1 MMEHVKT
8 ATPPTP
14 QPVEA
19 SEFASDVRLPPA
31 ESIDSPS
38 APPSAMGNFLYR
50 HRNIAANP
58 VGHVG
63 FQIIRNML
71 AAIPYGIATA
81 AVWGGFEKI
90 AARTSQAL
98 PGTFKSNI
106 NGIARSPLR
115 DVMMIA
121 AGFTLY
127 RGMLKYVRI
136 MKEHLF
142 NPDYT
147 PEEANRAAHTIG
159 KKSVE
164 TMVEIAPA
172 EINSTPIGA
181 IALGLGRRY
190 LDGIKEYG
198 ARGAAD
204 KIAAG
209 TLIQKVNGV
218 MPPSHSNG
226 AQSPLFRL
234 KKDGKFSPH
243 FTDFKLFRQKIIGRA
258 GMPFVEAA
266 VFIGAFLSFFE
277 VSDRIYKDVQVRR
290 GVWNNED
297 NAIGRI
303 PPEVAAVKTAV
314 EKAQG
319 LDKDADY
326 QLKKHGF
333 GKHTEVF
340 GKSDPN
346 IMRWYFNR
354 LLPTV
359 LGIGAYTFTKRA
371 SYAAMGHFS
380 GKNTFWKRALVEGA
394 ATSTFFVM
402 TTSNDLFE
410 TMWKKWFE
418 PKNEM
423 QKLTPEQSRNF
434 AILQQKL
441 DEKHR
446 GRGAAA

>member
-1 MMEHVKT
+1 MNEPEKT
-8 ATPPTP
+8 SAPIAALTN
-14 QPVEA
+14 
-19 SEFASDVRLPPA
+19 A
-31 ESIDSPS
+31 ESPVLPAVSPPE
-38 APPSAMGNFLYR
+38 ANLAQPSAMGNFLYR

-115 DVMMIA
+115 DIAMIA

-127 RGMLKYVRI
+127 RGTLKYVRI

-147 PEEANRAAHTIG
+147 REDADRAAQNIG
-159 KKSVE
+159 KKSKE
-164 TMVEIAPA
+164 TLVEIAPA

-243 FTDFKLFRQKIIGRA
+243 FTDFKLFRQKIIGHA
-258 GMPFVEAA
+258 SMPFVEAA

-346 IMRWYFNR
+346 IMRWCFSR

-359 LGIGAYTFTKRA
+359 IGIGAYTFTKRS
-371 SYAAMGHFS
+371 SYAAMGHFT

-410 TMWKKWFE
+410 SMWKKWFE
-418 PKNEM
+418 PKSEP
-423 QKLTPEQSRNF
+423 QKLTPEQSQNF
-434 AILQQKL
+434 AALQQKL

-446 GRGAAA
+446 GRGVAA

>member
-1 MMEHVKT
+1 MMEQEKT
-8 ATPPTP
+8 PTP
-14 QPVEA
+14 IAAQPDKA
-19 SEFASDVRLPPA
+19 SAAAPA
-31 ESIDSPS
+31 VAAPVADA

-71 AAIPYGIATA
+71 AAIPYGIATV
-81 AVWGGFEKI
+81 AVWAGFEKI
-90 AARTSQAL
+90 AARTGKAA
-98 PGTFKSNI
+98 PGTFSSAM
-106 NGIARSPLR
+106 NGISRSPLR
-115 DVMMIA
+115 DIAMIA

-127 RGMLKYVRI
+127 RGTLKYVRI

-147 PEEANRAAHTIG
+147 REDADRAARTIG
-159 KKSVE
+159 KKSNE
-164 TMVEIAPA
+164 TLVEIAPA

-181 IALGLGRRY
+181 IALGIGRRY

-204 KIAAG
+204 KIAG
-209 TLIQKVNGV
+209 STLIQKIDGV
-218 MPPSHSNG
+218 MPASHTNG
-226 AQSPLFRL
+226 AQSGLFRL
-234 KKDGKFSPH
+234 MKDGKFSPH
-243 FTDFKLFRQKIIGRA
+243 FTDFKLFKQKVIGRA
-258 GMPFVEAA
+258 SLPFVEAA

-303 PPEVAAVKTAV
+303 PPEVAAVKTAH

-333 GKHTEVF
+333 GKHTEMF

-346 IMRWYFNR
+346 ILRWGFSR

-371 SYAAMGHFS
+371 SYAAMGHFT

-410 TMWKKWFE
+410 MMWKKWLE
-418 PKNEM
+418 PKAAP
-423 QKLTPEQSRNF
+423 QKLTPEQSQNF
-434 AILQQKL
+434 AVLQQKL
-441 DEKHR
+441 EEKHR

>member
-1 MMEHVKT
+1 MNELDKTPAPIAAPTDVKSPVLP
-8 ATPPTP
+8 AVSPP
-14 QPVEA
+14 EA
-19 SEFASDVRLPPA
+19 YLAR
-31 ESIDSPS
+31 
-38 APPSAMGNFLYR
+38 PSAMGDFLYR
-50 HRNIAANP
+50 HRKIADNP
-58 VGHVG
+58 AGHVG

-81 AVWGGFEKI
+81 AVWEGFEKI
-90 AARTSQAL
+90 AARTGKATA
-98 PGTFKSNI
+98 GTFGSAI
-106 NGIARSPLR
+106 NGISRSPVR
-115 DVMMIA
+115 DIAMIA
-121 AGFTLY
+121 TGFTLY
-127 RGMLKYVRI
+127 RGTLKYVRI

-147 PEEANRAAHTIG
+147 REDADRAAQNIG
-159 KKSVE
+159 KKSKE
-164 TMVEIAPA
+164 TLVEIAPA

-181 IALGLGRRY
+181 IALGIGRRY

-204 KIAAG
+204 KIVG
-209 TLIQKVNGV
+209 STLIQKIDGV
-218 MPPSHSNG
+218 MPASHTNG
-226 AQSPLFRL
+226 AQPAMFGLF
-234 KKDGKFSPH
+234 KEGKFWPH
-243 FTDFKLFRQKIIGRA
+243 FTDSNNFTLFKQKVIGRA
-258 GMPFVEAA
+258 SLPFVEAA

-303 PPEVAAVKTAV
+303 PPEVAAVKTAH

-346 IMRWYFNR
+346 LLRWGFSR

-371 SYAAMGHFS
+371 SYAAMGHFT

-402 TTSNDLFE
+402 TTSNDFFE
-410 TMWKKWFE
+410 TLWKKWFE

-423 QKLTPEQSRNF
+423 QKLTPEQSHNF

-441 DEKHR
+441 DEKYR
-446 GRGAAA
+446 GKGVAA